1 MEEQQGER
9 SVTQQMVR
17 QIRDEDEG
25 RKRDALGRG
34 RRRKERD
41 GTRGVTKRMIRQ
53 IREQEEARKRA
64 N

>member
-1 MEEQQGER
+1 MEEQQDKR

-34 RRRKERD
+34 RRIKERD
-41 GTRGVTKRMIRQ
+41 GKRGVTKRMMSQ
-53 IREQEEARKRA
+53 IRAQEEARKRA